1 MWLSAWSWSCTTT
14 SPTLPRHHR
23 REVRRSHHGAFGE
36 ALADAGSATIPSS
49 CSWDCSCTQLVPGVQ
64 VPLPNHREYHSKHPM
79 YGGRKK
85 CVSPACFLTL
95 IKNACMAWWNA
106 FIIRAGAAIRTQYQ
120 RAHNNSSYTLPGV
133 RKPSPIVK
141 GKGAVRMVEHGRRSP
156 PPFKRLDFY
165 VRARRP
171 SSYPSRRSNPHSI
184 STSTA
189 TQVTLFLASEN
200 RWNMG
205 DEVLRRLSD

>member
-1 MWLSAWSWSCTTT
+1 M
-14 SPTLPRHHR
+14 
-23 REVRRSHHGAFGE
+23 
-36 ALADAGSATIPSS
+36 ADAGSATIPSS
-49 CSWDCSCTQLVPGVQ
+49 WDGSCTQLVLGVQ

-95 IKNACMAWWNA
+95 IKNACMAWWNE
-106 FIIRAGAAIRTQYQ
+106 FIIRRGRVERGRRSLPPLERLDFYVWPRRPSSYLTQAGAAIRTQYQ

-133 RKPSPIVK
+133 QKPSPLVT

-171 SSYPSRRSNPHSI
+171 SSYPSRRSNLHSI

-200 RWNMG
+200 P
-205 DEVLRRLSD
+205 LP